1 MRFLDTMS
9 LHIMCSGFTHA
20 QRMQYQAFEKGS
32 LARSNDK
39 DEISQEDDL
48 DEQYLSM
55 LLANEKDKDVKA
67 YAKMRHMKVRILMDS
82 IGESYVFRRMTLLS
96 KSILSTE
103 YFSSVKVVNSS
114 TRFPPSPSFRMI

>member
-1 MRFLDTMS
+1 
-9 LHIMCSGFTHA
+9 
-20 QRMQYQAFEKGS
+20 MQYQAFEKGS

-82 IGESYVFRRMTLLS
+82 IGSDLSPRIKHCLLVYLESSME
-96 KSILSTE
+96 I
-103 YFSSVKVVNSS
+103 
-114 TRFPPSPSFRMI
+114 

>member
-32 LARSNDK
+32 LSKGNDR
-39 DEISQEDDL
+39 DELSEEDAM

-55 LLANEKDKDVKA
+55 LLASEKDKDVKA
-67 YAKMRHMKVRILMDS
+67 YARMRNIQVCLRSSVTRIL
-82 IGESYVFRRMTLLS
+82 
-96 KSILSTE
+96 
-103 YFSSVKVVNSS
+103 
-114 TRFPPSPSFRMI
+114 TRLK